1 MLTEDKL
8 DSFIKLLKEAE
19 NTQDLKQLTIIQE
32 SLENLSK
39 KLKSNTEKSE
49 DHFVS
54 EEITKKLKEIEEL
67 IVKLDTSKRVGNE
80 LFQEFKEYIDNRKI
94 K

>member
-19 NTQDLKQLTIIQE
+19 NTQDPGKLVIIQE
-32 SLENLSK
+32 SLENLSQNLKSSIAKPEDHSNFDEVIK
-39 KLKSNTEKSE
+39 KLDDIK
-49 DHFVS
+49 
-54 EEITKKLKEIEEL
+54 EL
-67 IVKLDTSKRVGNE
+67 IVKLDTNKKFDND
-80 LFQEFKEYIDNRKI
+80 LFQEFKEFIDNRKI